1 MKFSCNELW
10 RLPCNGVQRSVIYAN
25 NENAVESA
33 ISLAGLGLEVMKN
46 APRGQVKP
54 LKLNKFEFLSR
65 TTE

>member
-1 MKFSCNELW
+1 MLW
-10 RLPCNGVQRSVIYAN
+10 RLPYNGMQRSVICAN

-46 APRGQVKP
+46 ALRGQVKP

>member
-1 MKFSCNELW
+1 MSWKFS
-10 RLPCNGVQRSVIYAN
+10 CNGVQRLVICAN
-25 NENAVESA
+25 NENAVESAIA

-46 APRGQVKP
+46 GPWGQVKP